1 VTAVL
6 HFVFTCMLSFSQ
18 CTDIISAVCWVMFAV
33 PEEVATPPID
43 VKSQQRMTIIISEDI
58 ILSDHGSDFGPHTLD
73 SSVAGKRLSDVKRH
87 SSMKCF
93 PSQDSSLSQGNA
105 QNTGDRDTAAEH
117 FYVNDAASTTE
128 RKLPRRTTTRRA
140 KVSRK
145 STRRVRQQRILDSNI
160 NEFDDDNYVNA
171 DEGENVE
178 FSETDSEGNE
188 DEHVSSSDESDLEF
202 ETELARQMNISQVY
216 R

>member
-1 VTAVL
+1 
-6 HFVFTCMLSFSQ
+6 
-18 CTDIISAVCWVMFAV
+18 MFAV
-33 PEEVATPPID
+33 PEEVATPPVD
-43 VKSQQRMTIIISEDI
+43 MKSQQRMTIVISEDVM
-58 ILSDHGSDFGPHTLD
+58 LPDPGSDFGPHTLD
-73 SSVAGKRLSDVKRH
+73 SSVSGKRMSDVKRH

-93 PSQDSSLSQGNA
+93 PASDVISQASSLSQGNA
-105 QNTGDRDTAAEH
+105 QNTADQDTAAEH

-140 KVSRK
+140 RVSRK

-188 DEHVSSSDESDLEF
+188 DEHASGSDESDLEF

-216 R
+216 CKTPFFAAS